1 MRKPGASHFLPFP
14 AFSMPRAVTRGP
26 HEHLLANYFGINA
39 WSPDSRYLLAL
50 ETDIVSGLPDGRPC
64 TVGLVDLE
72 DGNRFIPVMETRA
85 WNFQEAAMAHWL
97 PHEPDT
103 FVVNDLRGGRFVA
116 LVRNWRTGA
125 ERVIPHPVS
134 AVSQDGTWALSI
146 NYARLYLARPDYG
159 YAGDGQDPRRGVAFP
174 EDDGLWRVD
183 MRTGEARLIVSCA
196 SLRDKV
202 PDVPPSGMAYVC
214 HTVVSKDMKRVF
226 FLLRSVSR
234 SMEGVKTFQG
244 VNWKTTAFT
253 CNADGSG
260 IRRCFPDGWGA
271 SHFNWK
277 PALSERD
284 ARTMA
289 VTCDWRGEGGWAHV
303 EFTVGE
309 EDKVRRIGDDSTAFD
324 GHCIYSPDGQFVCGD
339 GYWDEAGFR
348 HWKIIRLADNAVR
361 DIGDFFVPQPYR
373 ETYSR
378 CDLHPRWRSDGRALA
393 FNSVH
398 EGSRQIYLM
407 GVVTT
412 AAAHFSDNGRAL
424 VNPGMGWT
432 MHYYSNVPKNY
443 GSLLPQGDSAE
454 WFPGCST
461 VYLRIPWAFVEP
473 EEGRFNWN
481 SLDTPAQRW
490 IERGGQVA
498 FRITCS
504 ESWLEYATP
513 KWVFDAGAR
522 AVRYNFGFGESG
534 GPRHDGRLVDPDYA
548 DPVFLAKLDAFLSA
562 FAARYDG
569 RPEVAF
575 VDVGS
580 YGTWGE
586 GHTHGATRV
595 PQDKT
600 DIDARLHI
608 NLYRKHFRRTWLVL
622 GDDISGWDNPD
633 PEPPLISYARSL
645 GLAWRDDSLLV
656 QPPPRSWCH
665 AAQAELFWRTT
676 PVILEHQHYR
686 ESLRDGA
693 WDPEL
698 LVRAV
703 EEHHASFLSIHGNPR
718 DIFEG
723 NRDAIDRINRRIGYR
738 FVPEEVEWPDTVVVG
753 EGAEPFEVRWRFR
766 NAGVAP
772 AYRPC
777 YPCLTVKDH
786 AGAIVAV
793 LAGAECDLSK
803 IVFCNK
809 GHKWHKDFFAAPASF
824 AADNFVASFTLGRW
838 VAPLTLPGDYDVWLS
853 VGEAD
858 GTPRIALPIDAE
870 DDGHRRYRCGTIHF
884 RHAF

>member
-1 MRKPGASHFLPFP
+1 MKQ
-14 AFSMPRAVTRGP
+14 
-26 HEHLLANYFGINA
+26 GII
-39 WSPDSRYLLAL
+39 SR
-50 ETDIVSGLPDGRPC
+50 
-64 TVGLVDLE
+64 
-72 DGNRFIPVMETRA
+72 
-85 WNFQEAAMAHWL
+85 
-97 PHEPDT
+97 
-103 FVVNDLRGGRFVA
+103 
-116 LVRNWRTGA
+116 
-125 ERVIPHPVS
+125 
-134 AVSQDGTWALSI
+134 
-146 NYARLYLARPDYG
+146 
-159 YAGDGQDPRRGVAFP
+159 
-174 EDDGLWRVD
+174 
-183 MRTGEARLIVSCA
+183 
-196 SLRDKV
+196 
-202 PDVPPSGMAYVC
+202 
-214 HTVVSKDMKRVF
+214 
-226 FLLRSVSR
+226 
-234 SMEGVKTFQG
+234 
-244 VNWKTTAFT
+244 TT
-253 CNADGSG
+253 
-260 IRRCFPDGWGA
+260 
-271 SHFNWK
+271 
-277 PALSERD
+277 
-284 ARTMA
+284 
-289 VTCDWRGEGGWAHV
+289 
-303 EFTVGE
+303 
-309 EDKVRRIGDDSTAFD
+309 
-324 GHCIYSPDGQFVCGD
+324 
-339 GYWDEAGFR
+339 
-348 HWKIIRLADNAVR
+348 
-361 DIGDFFVPQPYR
+361 
-373 ETYSR
+373 
-378 CDLHPRWRSDGRALA
+378 
-393 FNSVH
+393 
-398 EGSRQIYLM
+398 
-407 GVVTT
+407 
-412 AAAHFSDNGRAL
+412 FSDNGHAL

-443 GSLLPQGDSAE
+443 GSLLPQGDSCE

-461 VYLRIPWAFVEP
+461 VYLRLPWAYVEP
-473 EEGRFNWN
+473 EEGHFNWPA
-481 SLDTPAQRW
+481 LDTPAQRW

-513 KWVFDAGAR
+513 KWVFDAGAKGI
-522 AVRYNFGFGESG
+522 RYNFGFGESG

-766 NAGVAP
+766 NSGVAP